1 MNKSLNETLIEV
13 KDLKKYFQTK
23 NPFGTKEKNYVKA
36 VDGVTFD
43 IRKGETFGLVG
54 ESGCGKSTLGRTIT
68 RLYDVTGGNIIF
80 DGMDISHLNKKQLK
94 PYQKKMQVI
103 FQDPYSAL
111 NPYMNIAEII
121 DEPLRIHTN
130 FSKIERSEKIRLILE
145 KVGMKKDDMEKFPYE
160 FSGGQRQRIGIARA
174 LSIEPDFI
182 LCDEPISALDVSI
195 QAQVVN
201 LLEDFREEMGLTYI
215 FVAHDLSMVR
225 HISSRIGVMY
235 LGLLVEICES
245 KSLYKNPLHPYT
257 KALLSAI
264 PIPDPDRAS
273 KTRRDIIKGDI
284 PSPIDIPRG
293 CRFNTRCPYVLP
305 ICKEEQPC
313 MKEIEKGH
321 LVACHLYRL

>member
-1 MNKSLNETLIEV
+1 MDKNLNEKLIEV
-13 KDLKKYFQTK
+13 NDLKKYFSTK
-23 NPFGTKEKNYVKA
+23 NPFGTTEKKYVKA
-36 VDGVTFD
+36 VDGITFD
-43 IRKGETFGLVG
+43 ITKGETFGLVG

-68 RLYDVTGGNIIF
+68 RLYDVTSGNIIF
-80 DGMDISHLNKKQLK
+80 DGKDISQFNKKQLK
-94 PYQKKMQVI
+94 PYRKRMQVI

-130 FSKIERSEKIRLILE
+130 FSKNDRTEKIQLILE

-201 LLEDFREEMGLTYI
+201 LLEDFREEMGLAYL

-225 HISSRIGVMY
+225 HISNRIGVMY
-235 LGLLVEICES
+235 LGRLVEICES
-245 KSLYKNPLHPYT
+245 KMLYKNPLHPYT

-273 KTRRDIIKGDI
+273 KIRREIMQGDV
-284 PSPIDIPRG
+284 PSPIDIPKG

-305 ICKEEQPC
+305 ICREVEPRLKEVD
-313 MKEIEKGH
+313 KGH
-321 LVACHLYRL
+321 LVECHLF

>member
-1 MNKSLNETLIEV
+1 MDKSSNEKLIQV
-13 KDLKKYFQTK
+13 NDLKKYFSTK
-23 NPFGTKEKNYVKA
+23 NPFNTKEKKYVKA
-36 VDGVTFD
+36 VDGITFD
-43 IRKGETFGLVG
+43 IKKGETFGLVG
-54 ESGCGKSTLGRTIT
+54 ESGCGKSTLGRTIA
-68 RLYDVTGGNIIF
+68 RLYDVTEGTVIF
-80 DGMDISHLNKKQLK
+80 DGKDISQFNKKQLK
-94 PYQKKMQVI
+94 PYRKRMQVI

-130 FSKIERSEKIRLILE
+130 FSKNERSEKIQLILE

-201 LLEDFREEMGLTYI
+201 LLEDFREEMGLTYL

-225 HISSRIGVMY
+225 HISNRIGVMY
-235 LGLLVEICES
+235 LGRLVEVCES
-245 KSLYKNPLHPYT
+245 KMLYKNPLHPYT

-273 KTRRDIIKGDI
+273 KIRREIMQGDV
-284 PSPIDIPRG
+284 PSPIDLPKG

-305 ICKEEQPC
+305 LCREVEPRLKEV
-313 MKEIEKGH
+313 EKGH
-321 LVACHLYRL
+321 LVECHLFQ

>member
-1 MNKSLNETLIEV
+1 MDKSSDEKLIEV
-13 KDLKKYFQTK
+13 KDLKKYFSTK
-23 NPFGTKEKNYVKA
+23 NTFGTKEKKYVKA

-43 IRKGETFGLVG
+43 IKKGETFGLVG
-54 ESGCGKSTLGRTIT
+54 ESGCGKSTLGRTIS
-68 RLYDVTGGNIIF
+68 RLYNVTSGKVIF
-80 DGMDISHLNKKQLK
+80 DGKDISVFNKKKLK
-94 PYQKKMQVI
+94 PYRKRMQVI

-130 FSKIERSEKIRLILE
+130 FSKNERNEKIRLILE
-145 KVGMKKDDMEKFPYE
+145 KVGMKKSDMEKFPYE

-201 LLEDFREEMGLTYI
+201 LLEDFREEMGLTYL

-225 HISSRIGVMY
+225 HISNRIGVMY
-235 LGLLVEICES
+235 LGRLVEICES
-245 KSLYKNPLHPYT
+245 NMLYKKPLHPYT

-273 KTRRDIIKGDI
+273 KIKREIMQGDV
-284 PSPIDIPRG
+284 PSPIDIPKG
-293 CRFNTRCPYVLP
+293 CRFNTRCPCVLP
-305 ICKEEQPC
+305 ICREVEPLL
-313 MKEIEKGH
+313 MEVDKGH
-321 LVACHLYRL
+321 FVECHLYI

>member
-1 MNKSLNETLIEV
+1 MDKFSDEKLIEV
-13 KDLKKYFQTK
+13 KDLKKYFPTK
-23 NPFGTKEKNYVKA
+23 NTYGTKEKKYVKA

-43 IRKGETFGLVG
+43 IKKGETFGLVG
-54 ESGCGKSTLGRTIT
+54 ESGCGKSTLGRTIS
-68 RLYDVTGGNIIF
+68 RLYNVTSGKVIF
-80 DGMDISHLNKKQLK
+80 DGKDISEFNKKQLK
-94 PYQKKMQVI
+94 PYRKRMQVV

-121 DEPLRIHTN
+121 DEPLRIHTG
-130 FSKIERSEKIRLILE
+130 FSKEERSEKIRIILE

-201 LLEDFREEMGLTYI
+201 LLEDFREEMGLTYL

-225 HISSRIGVMY
+225 HISNRIGVMY
-235 LGLLVEICES
+235 LGRLVEICES
-245 KSLYKNPLHPYT
+245 NMLYKNPLHPYT
-257 KALLSAI
+257 KALFSAI

-273 KTRRDIIKGDI
+273 KIKREIMQGDV
-284 PSPIDIPRG
+284 PSPIDIPKG
-293 CRFNTRCPYVLP
+293 CRFNTRCRYVLP
-305 ICKEEQPC
+305 ICREVEPRLKEV
-313 MKEIEKGH
+313 EKGH
-321 LVACHLYRL
+321 LVECHLFG

>member
-1 MNKSLNETLIEV
+1 MDKCPNEKLIEV
-13 KDLKKYFQTK
+13 KELKKYFSTK
-23 NPFGTKEKNYVKA
+23 NPFGAKEKKYVKA

-43 IRKGETFGLVG
+43 IKRGETFGLVG

-68 RLYDVTGGNIIF
+68 RLYDVTSGNIIF
-80 DGMDISHLNKKQLK
+80 DGKDISKFNKEQLK
-94 PYQKKMQVI
+94 PYRKRMQVI

-130 FSKIERSEKIRLILE
+130 FSKNQRSEKIQLILE
-145 KVGMKKDDMEKFPYE
+145 KVGMKKSDMEKFPYE

-201 LLEDFREEMGLTYI
+201 LLEDFREEMGLTYL

-225 HISSRIGVMY
+225 HISNRIGVMY
-235 LGLLVEICES
+235 LGGLVEISES
-245 KSLYKNPLHPYT
+245 NKLYKNPLHPYT

-264 PIPDPDRAS
+264 PIPDPDRAN
-273 KTRRDIIKGDI
+273 KIRREIIQGDV
-284 PSPIDIPRG
+284 PSPIDIPKG
-293 CRFNTRCPYVLP
+293 CRFNTRCPHVLP
-305 ICKEEQPC
+305 ICREVEPHMREVDKE
-313 MKEIEKGH
+313 H
-321 LVACHLYRL
+321 LVACHLYR

>member
-23 NPFGTKEKNYVKA
+23 NPFGTKEKTYVKA

-80 DGMDISHLNKKQLK
+80 DGMDISYLNKKQLK

>member
-1 MNKSLNETLIEV
+1 MDKSSDEKLIQV
-13 KDLKKYFQTK
+13 QDLKKYFAAK
-23 NPFGTKEKNYVKA
+23 NVFGTKEKKYVKA
-36 VDGVTFD
+36 VDGITFH
-43 IRKGETFGLVG
+43 IKRGETFGLVG
-54 ESGCGKSTLGRTIT
+54 ESGCGKSTLGRTIA
-68 RLYDVTGGNIIF
+68 RLYDVTSGNIVF
-80 DGMDISHLNKKQLK
+80 DGRDISLLNKKELK
-94 PYQKKMQVI
+94 PYRKRMQVI

-130 FSKIERSEKIRLILE
+130 LSKNERSEKIRLILD

-201 LLEDFREEMGLTYI
+201 LLEDFREEMGLTYL

-225 HISSRIGVMY
+225 HISNRIGVMY
-235 LGLLVEICES
+235 LGRLVEISES
-245 KSLYKNPLHPYT
+245 NMLYKNPLHPYT

-264 PIPDPDRAS
+264 PIPDPDKAS
-273 KTRRDIIKGDI
+273 EIKREIMHGDV
-284 PSPIDIPRG
+284 PSPIDIPKG
-293 CRFNTRCPYVLP
+293 CRFNTRCPHVLP
-305 ICKEEQPC
+305 ICREVAPQ

-321 LVACHLYRL
+321 FVECHLF

>member
-23 NPFGTKEKNYVKA
+23 NPFGTKEKTYVKA

-273 KTRRDIIKGDI
+273 KIRRDIIKGDI

-305 ICKEEQPC
+305 ICKEAQPC